1 MTSRLDGKAE
11 TLPANGMLLR
21 AVCIEQQSVLAKG
34 CEVDVMGNKARLDEA
49 FGRYPGQFNILF
61 CAWFALPR

>member
-21 AVCIEQQSVLAKG
+21 AVCIEQQGALAKG
-34 CEVDVMGNKARLDEA
+34 CGVDVMGNYSR
-49 FGRYPGQFNILF
+49 Q
-61 CAWFALPR
+61 